1 MTRKQKERLGDMAF
15 LATPFIGML
24 LIVLTEVWL

>member
-1 MTRKQKERLGDMAF
+1 MTRRQNERMGDLVFLGA
-15 LATPFIGML
+15 PIIGML